1 MLKEMA
7 VADLK
12 LYTINF
18 LSLAVVSMTNIEP
31 IFEIA
36 LLVVTI
42 GYTVNK
48 WWNLKQRKK
57 NDK

>member
-18 LSLAVVSMTNIEP
+18 LSLAISMTNIEP
-31 IFEIA
+31 LLKIA

-42 GYTVNK
+42 GYTLNK
-48 WWNLKQRKK
+48 WWDLKQRKK